1 WGPKEKGPST
11 RAKRAG
17 GGGGGRTT
25 PGYQRSVAAV
35 AATSSNESFVF
46 SRACDRGF
54 CNEHHCQGY
63 KQVKEIDGVVKMDGL
78 CPHGQS
84 DTRVTSA
91 TTILT
96 TTEYALQSQ
105 NRTSI
110 YWRYSVR
117 ISYGNWLKFQAKDS
131 SKLAPPA
138 HRRKHQRPQHVS
150 TTLGAPSSQK
160 NSIKSE
166 RLTPEESASVVNTR
180 PGTTSPVSPHSTTAV
195 HSTMPPGFSAGIGF
209 MLGLQQ
215 GPLGGPLGPLG
226 QMGHLSPVATSPGT
240 TPSAP
245 TAFNPAQ
252 LKHMEMVMSSNSSR
266 DYSKYLRSLAAK
278 YNSNNP
284 LNESFNSSSPFSP
297 PTPPVRPPTLRSP
310 DSPVGGGRPLTG
322 AHLSP
327 RAGSEGQRSSPHSH
341 VPPQAPHSPHSSQ
354 RSPAAGFNLADFS
367 SSQTLLNLVRTH
379 AQSSQLETYLKG
391 AVKRPASSTQE
402 GDPLDLSLSGPPVK
416 RSRSPVSPASP
427 SSSPPSPQA
436 KDTSP
441 LMGLSMGVGLLA
453 NRPRSRSP
461 RCSSACANEE
471 HQSLVVSR
479 WTVDEVVSFVQAI
492 DACAP
497 YAEVCAILYAARCDS
512 SWSLK

>member
-1 WGPKEKGPST
+1 
-11 RAKRAG
+11 
-17 GGGGGRTT
+17 
-25 PGYQRSVAAV
+25 
-35 AATSSNESFVF
+35 
-46 SRACDRGF
+46 
-54 CNEHHCQGY
+54 
-63 KQVKEIDGVVKMDGL
+63 
-78 CPHGQS
+78 
-84 DTRVTSA
+84 
-91 TTILT
+91 
-96 TTEYALQSQ
+96 
-105 NRTSI
+105 
-110 YWRYSVR
+110 
-117 ISYGNWLKFQAKDS
+117 
-131 SKLAPPA
+131 
-138 HRRKHQRPQHVS
+138 
-150 TTLGAPSSQK
+150 
-160 NSIKSE
+160 
-166 RLTPEESASVVNTR
+166 
-180 PGTTSPVSPHSTTAV
+180 
-195 HSTMPPGFSAGIGF
+195 MPPGFSAGIGF

-497 YAEVCAILYAARCDS
+497 YAEKFREQLIDGSILSALTEDHLTAHMGMRLGPALKLRQSLTKKMGHCSVCLHCLHCHGPSPAAQLGLPTTPHPPGALAAHHHATS
-512 SWSLK
+512 SPAHSAGSPSPRSSPLAVGSLDALAGQPTPASSSPSPPPSHPSPSSTPTDNTNASN